1 MGARNGLEPGVKF
14 CICDPPY
21 LGLAVKFYGDQHPE
35 AAVYD
40 SVEGHRG
47 LIARLVTDFPD
58 GWAMF
63 GHAPSLRTI
72 LPLCP
77 EDVRVMPWVKP
88 FCSYKP
94 NVRVAYAWEW
104 IIVHGGRPF
113 EGREEDTVRD
123 WISANMTMEKG
134 FPGAKP
140 PKVIH
145 WLLKVL
151 NAERGDEIIDMFPGS
166 GIVTET
172 VMEWQNS
179 VKPKQLEMI

>member
-1 MGARNGLEPGVKF
+1 MRFAF
-14 CICDPPY
+14 ADPPY
-21 LGLAVKFYGDQHPE
+21 LGLAVKFYGTQHPE

-40 SVEGHRG
+40 TVEGHIA
-47 LIARLVTDFPD
+47 LIERLNAEFD
-58 GWAMF
+58 GWVMF
-63 GHAPSLRTI
+63 GHSPSLRTI

-94 NVRVAYAWEW
+94 DVRVAYAWEW
-104 IIVHGGRPF
+104 VIVRGGRPF

-123 WISANMTMEKG
+123 WYSENMTMMKG
-134 FPGAKP
+134 FPTAKP
-140 PKVIH
+140 PRVVQ

-151 NAERGDEIIDMFPGS
+151 NAQPDDEIVDLFPGS
-166 GIVTET
+166 GIIGRT
-172 VMEWQNS
+172 VDEWKRA